1 VKVAKTFP
9 NKRRNCN
16 YLSSSLNDTKL
27 TADKYSFSFI
37 SDLNLSLNR
46 KMKGDINLLLPGRVL
61 KETLNA
67 LSKLGLSLQ
76 GQVCANLF
84 DSPR

>member
-1 VKVAKTFP
+1 
-9 NKRRNCN
+9 
-16 YLSSSLNDTKL
+16 
-27 TADKYSFSFI
+27 
-37 SDLNLSLNR
+37 
-46 KMKGDINLLLPGRVL
+46 MKGDIIINLLLPGRVL